1 MARYEQASKPKRKTP
16 AERSDELT
24 AASRL
29 LKEESAARR
38 AQAAD
43 ATQDAK
49 DKKPAPASGDT
60 PSA

>member
-1 MARYEQASKPKRKTP
+1 MARYESAPRPKRKTP

-38 AQAAD
+38 NRAPED
-43 ATQDAK
+43 RNPP
-49 DKKPAPASGDT
+49 PAPTGVRRG
-60 PSA
+60 